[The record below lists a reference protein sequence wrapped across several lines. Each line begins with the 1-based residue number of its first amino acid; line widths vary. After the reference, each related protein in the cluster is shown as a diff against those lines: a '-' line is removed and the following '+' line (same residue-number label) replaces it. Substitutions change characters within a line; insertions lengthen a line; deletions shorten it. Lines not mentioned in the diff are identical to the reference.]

1 MNNRIEWCVILWKEG
16 CRELAD
22 SFTDKREADCF
33 ARDCNRWAETGA
45 GDAWFS
51 VERYE
56 FG

>member
-1 MNNRIEWCVILWKEG
+1 MNTRIEWCVILWKEG
-16 CRELAD
+16 YRELAD
-22 SFTDKREADCF
+22 SFTDKREADWF

-56 FG
+56 VG